1 MNIFRIGNNNRPLEQ
16 SILWHSC
23 FTLIALSLLCP
34 AASADEG
41 GQDLLSVFGN
51 ADMNDRI
58 DEADA
63 TYLQGVIDGVSKA
76 TKLSDANNDGRIDS
90 QDIERIN
97 EIIRGEETELT
108 VSDSI
113 GRNVTVSLPV
123 KSIIALGTYRN
134 EAAKILKAQD
144 MIVGVSSDIKEGYYY
159 QDLADKPAVG
169 TWSAP
174 DSEAIVKLKPDI
186 VITSANL
193 DRASMLEESLRPA
206 GIAVIGLDLY
216 REDIMRSE
224 MRTLG
229 FILDKNEEADEYLQ
243 WRGSYDQVI
252 HDYVAGLNEQDK
264 PRLFMEW
271 GTRNSISEISSYGR
285 GSSGDAM
292 CSSIG
297 GRNIAGDLNEYP
309 KLDSEWILKENPDVI
324 IKLLAPGG
332 GKAGWNSTK
341 EADQILNGYLEERPG
356 WSNLDASK
364 NNRVHLLST
373 EIAWG
378 PDGIVGLAYCAAW
391 LHPGMDIDPE
401 KIYREYLEQFLEV
414 EYPEGAVLGYP
425 ITA

>member
-1 MNIFRIGNNNRPLEQ
+1 MNRSFKLP
-16 SILWHSC
+16 ILWCSC
-23 FTLIALSLLCP
+23 VTLIAISLLCP
-34 AASADEG
+34 AASADED
-41 GQDLLSVFGN
+41 GQDLLSIFGN

-63 TYLQGVIDGVSKA
+63 TYVQAVIDGMSKA
-76 TKLSDANNDGRIDS
+76 TKLSDANIDGRIDS

-144 MIVGVSSDIKEGYYY
+144 MMVGVSSDIKEGYYY

-193 DRASMLEESLRPA
+193 DRATLLEESLRPA
-206 GIAVIGLDLY
+206 GIAVLGLDLY

-243 WRGSYDQVI
+243 WRGSYDQAI
-252 HDYVAGLNEQDK
+252 HDYVAG
-264 PRLFMEW
+264 
-271 GTRNSISEISSYGR
+271 
-285 GSSGDAM
+285 
-292 CSSIG
+292 
-297 GRNIAGDLNEYP
+297 LNEYP

-341 EADQILNGYLEERPG
+341 EADQVLNGYLEERPG

-378 PDGIVGLAYCAAW
+378 PDGIVGLAYCTAW
-391 LHPGMDIDPE
+391 LHPEMDIDPE

-425 ITA
+425 VTA